1 MARDLSP
8 EARETKN
15 TLFGALSSHRRR
27 YVLYAC
33 NQADGETTLSDVAE
47 QVAAWE
53 YDKPITEIT
62 STERKRVYTSIQQH
76 HLSKLEDADLISVD
90 GDRIRCTEKAQSLDV
105 YLEVVPSETVP
116 WSVYYLGLS
125 VIGTVVLGLSY
136 LGWFPD
142 AISIPAVAAVVL
154 AAFLVSSL
162 VHLNQSER
170 IDFGPSDVNGVGDSD
185 AVTDGDGDETDNTT
199 SE

>member
-15 TLFGALSSHRRR
+15 TLFGVLSSHRRR

-142 AISIPAVAAVVL
+142 AISITAVAAVVL
-154 AAFLVSSL
+154 AAFLISSL

-170 IDFGPSDVNGVGDSD
+170 IDFGPANANEMADSD
-185 AVTDGDGDETDNTT
+185 AVTAGDGGGESDSSGE
-199 SE
+199 

>member
-53 YDKPITEIT
+53 YDKPIAEIT

-90 GDRIRCTEKAQSLDV
+90 GDRIRCTEKAESLDV
-105 YLEVVPSETVP
+105 YLEVVPDETVP

-142 AISIPAVAAVVL
+142 AISISAVAAVVL
-154 AAFLVSSL
+154 AGFLISSL

-170 IDFGPSDVNGVGDSD
+170 IDFGAAPPNDVGD
-185 AVTDGDGDETDNTT
+185 TDVVATGDGSGESDT
-199 SE
+199 SSE